1 MYIKLSTMHKYVYSV
16 FIAALFVIAR
26 SWKNSH
32 PTSRERI
39 QKRWFIYTVEYCS
52 YIKGKEI
59 MNFTNKLI
67 ELENIILASDIPF
80 L

>member
-1 MYIKLSTMHKYVYSV
+1 MYTKLSTMHTYVFSV

-32 PTSRERI
+32 PTSIERI

-52 YIKGKEI
+52 DIKGNDI
-59 MNFTNKLI
+59 MNFTNKQK
-67 ELENIILASDIPF
+67 ELENIIIASGGPF